1 MRITFVPPTLAPE
14 SSLFSVSFWVSPG
27 APSGNNLIV
36 FCAFAIF
43 IANKPANNKTNF
55 FMTLL
60 FKGLVLSDFY
70 FTVVQALDN
79 RQAFNMDAFLP

>member
-1 MRITFVPPTLAPE
+1 
-14 SSLFSVSFWVSPG
+14 
-27 APSGNNLIV
+27 
-36 FCAFAIF
+36 
-43 IANKPANNKTNF
+43 
-55 FMTLL
+55 MTLL